1 MSNMEDVE
9 KVDYQDLVTYVPTFS
24 IGRMIEVY
32 DNSSII
38 FSNIIRLVGAI
49 VILCGTMGFSV
60 LLIVL
65 FVIEIGRASC
75 RERV

>member
-9 KVDYQDLVTYVPTFS
+9 KVDYQDLITYVPTFS

-49 VILCGTMGFSV
+49 AILCGTMDFSI

-65 FVIEIGRASC
+65 FVLPKIVSVHFR
-75 RERV
+75 RK